1 MKPIPSVKIL
11 DASQLAAFLEQLA
24 DIPFQG
30 FFRFSADD
38 SERYLDDQPLPTD
51 LLAAPNGFL
60 LEAELYQT
68 GVQTISIRQLN
79 DAWRCTTIAWNGLPE
94 SQADSTITELLTRSS
109 RKLRCYTHYEPV
121 PNGDFNVLQ
130 PAFTA
135 FIGFTTTE
143 TKE

>member
-11 DASQLAAFLEQLA
+11 DDSQLAAFLEQLA

-60 LEAELYQT
+60 YQP

-94 SQADSTITELLTRSS
+94 LQADSAITELLTRSS

-121 PNGDFNVLQ
+121 PNGDFQVLQ